1 MKRFATTLAFL
12 WLLLA
17 PAWAQGSFTMLGAGS
32 AGASPVSG
40 STYDIDWTQNTC
52 WSGTSNIVCSTI
64 YTISNNG
71 GYAQWVDGH
80 WSSFGSNTLR
90 QTDKGVLSELARTN
104 DALWSRDLTQA
115 SWTKVGMGT
124 ALNATG
130 IDNTAS
136 SATTLT
142 ATGTASSCTASCTVL
157 QTITLGSSADT
168 YSVWLKRVTG
178 SGTVNITINN
188 LAGVTACSLNTS
200 TFTRCTVTATLANP
214 VIGIQ
219 LTALNDVVIA
229 DFNQLEPGG
238 FVTSPILTTTATATR
253 NGDKINLTGGILTLL
268 QTFTFSSVVTT
279 TDGENTVSSGAV
291 NYILDFDNDINND
304 PMYWLA
310 NAANQLRSF
319 PGSSMGSAV
328 AGSGT
333 YTTATMKSG
342 IASTSGGNTLLALNN
357 DGVATGT
364 AKSFNAITAV
374 GFLTQSAGGQQ
385 FGGYSTRAT
394 FWNTALSSAN
404 LAAQTVP

>member
-1 MKRFATTLAFL
+1 MKR
-12 WLLLA
+12 LLA
-17 PAWAQGSFTMLGAGS
+17 ALALLASLISPVAAQGSLTMLGAGS
-32 AGASPVSG
+32 AGAAPISG
-40 STYDIDWTQNTC
+40 STYDIDWTQNLC
-52 WSGTSNIVCSTI
+52 WSGTTNIVCSTI

-80 WSSFGSNTLR
+80 WSSFGSNTLK
-90 QTDKGVLSELARTN
+90 QTDKGVLSETARTN

-142 ATGTASSCTASCTVL
+142 ATGTAGSCTASCTVL

-188 LAGVTACSLNTS
+188 LAGVTACTLNTS

-214 VIGIQ
+214 VVGIQ
-219 LTALNDVVIA
+219 LTALSDVVIA

-238 FVTSPILTTTATATR
+238 FPTSPILTTTATATR
-253 NGDKINLTGGILTLL
+253 NGDKINLTGGLATVLG
-268 QTFTFSSVVTT
+268 TFTFSAVVTT
-279 TDGENTVSSGAV
+279 TASENTAAASVTM
-291 NYILDFDNDINND
+291 YLLDLDNDTNND
-304 PMYWLA
+304 PLYFGSTVNTLV
-310 NAANQLRSF
+310 RSF
-319 PGSSMGSAV
+319 PGTLVTATIGGA
-328 AGSGT
+328 GT
-333 YTTATMKSG
+333 YLGTVKAGLAT
-342 IASTSGGNTLLALNN
+342 TSGGNTLLVANN
-357 DGVATGT
+357 GTVTTSTAHSFSAT
-364 AKSFNAITAV
+364 TAV

-385 FGGYSTRAT
+385 YNGYSTRAT